1 MTTRM
6 ITLTV
11 IKFPLI
17 PCAEPAGAAMPRFD
31 YLRDPDEI
39 ERQSFAQIR
48 QLTDLSRFDPDQ
60 QQVAMRLAHTSGDPG
75 IVHDL
80 HFSPGAVAAGLAA
93 LQQRADVLCDIE
105 MVSQGVS
112 KRYLQGQVH
121 CFLNSPT
128 VAERARRTGETRS
141 MAAMTEW
148 PTHLGGSIVAIGN
161 APTALFRLLE
171 LLDEGAPRPALIIGM
186 PVGFINAAE
195 SKQALWDVAS
205 NEFQTPCITLLGRR
219 GGSSLAAATLNALA
233 RMAHGIRF

>member
-1 MTTRM
+1 
-6 ITLTV
+6 
-11 IKFPLI
+11 
-17 PCAEPAGAAMPRFD
+17 MPRFD

-60 QQVAMRLAHTSGDPG
+60 QQVAMRLVHTSGDPG

-80 HFSPGAVAAGLAA
+80 YFSPGAVAAGLAA
-93 LQQRADVLCDIE
+93 LQQGADALCDIE
-105 MVSQGVS
+105 MVSHGIS

-128 VAERARRTGETRS
+128 VADRARQTGETRS

-148 PTHLGGSIVAIGN
+148 PAHLAGSIVVIGN
-161 APTALFRLLE
+161 APTALFRLLD
-171 LLDEGAPRPALIIGM
+171 LLDEGAPHAALVIGM

-195 SKQALWDVAS
+195 SKQALWDVAPD
-205 NEFQTPCITLLGRR
+205 EFQTPCITLLGRR

-233 RMAHGIRF
+233 RMASGIRF

>member
-1 MTTRM
+1 MS
-6 ITLTV
+6 
-11 IKFPLI
+11 
-17 PCAEPAGAAMPRFD
+17 RFD

-39 ERQSFAQIR
+39 ERQSFTQIR

-60 QQVAMRLAHTSGDPG
+60 QQVAMRLVHTSGDPD

-80 HFSPGAVAAGLAA
+80 HFSPGAVEAGLTA
-93 LQQRADVLCDIE
+93 LQQSADVLCDIE
-105 MVSQGVS
+105 MVSHGVS
-112 KRYLQGQVH
+112 KRYLRGHVH

-128 VAERARRTGETRS
+128 VAERARQTGETRS

-148 PTHLGGSIVAIGN
+148 PAHLAGSIVAIGN

-195 SKQALWDVAS
+195 SKQAMWEVAPS
-205 NEFQTPCITLLGRR
+205 ELQTPCITLLGRR

>member
-1 MTTRM
+1 
-6 ITLTV
+6 
-11 IKFPLI
+11 
-17 PCAEPAGAAMPRFD
+17 MPRFN

-39 ERQSFAQIR
+39 ERQSFGQIR
-48 QLTDLSRFDPDQ
+48 QLTDLSRFDSDQ
-60 QQVAMRLAHTSGDPG
+60 QQVAMRLVHTSGDPG

-80 HFSPGAVAAGLAA
+80 HFSPGAVEAGLAA

-105 MVSQGVS
+105 MVSHGIS

-121 CFLNSPT
+121 CVLNSPT
-128 VAERARRTGETRS
+128 VTERARQTGETRS

-148 PTHLGGSIVAIGN
+148 PAHLGGSIVAIGN

-171 LLDEGAPRPALIIGM
+171 LLNEGAPRPALIIGM

-195 SKQALWDVAS
+195 SKQALWDVAP

>member
-1 MTTRM
+1 MS
-6 ITLTV
+6 
-11 IKFPLI
+11 
-17 PCAEPAGAAMPRFD
+17 RFD
-31 YLRDPDEI
+31 YLRDPDDI

-48 QLTDLSRFDPDQ
+48 QLTDLSRFDADQ
-60 QQVAMRLAHTSGDPG
+60 QQVAMRLVHTSGDPG

-80 HFSPGAVAAGLAA
+80 HFSPGAINAGLAA
-93 LQQRADVLCDIE
+93 LEQGAGVLCDIE
-105 MVSQGVS
+105 MVSHGVS
-112 KRYLQGQVH
+112 KRYLRGPVH
-121 CFLNSPT
+121 CFLNAPT
-128 VAERARRTGETRS
+128 VAERARQTGETRS

-148 PTHLGGSIVAIGN
+148 PARLAGSIVAIGN

-195 SKQALWDVAS
+195 SKQALWDIAPG
-205 NEFQTPCITLLGRR
+205 EFQTPCITLLGRR

>member
-1 MTTRM
+1 MS
-6 ITLTV
+6 
-11 IKFPLI
+11 
-17 PCAEPAGAAMPRFD
+17 RFD

-39 ERQSFAQIR
+39 ERQSFTQIR

-60 QQVAMRLAHTSGDPG
+60 QQVAMRLVHTSGDPD

-80 HFSPGAVAAGLAA
+80 HFSPGAVEAGLTA
-93 LQQRADVLCDIE
+93 LQQSADVLCDIE
-105 MVSQGVS
+105 MVSHGIS
-112 KRYLQGQVH
+112 KRHLRGHVH

-128 VAERARRTGETRS
+128 VAERARQTGETRS

-148 PTHLGGSIVAIGN
+148 PAHLAGSIVAIGN

-195 SKQALWDVAS
+195 SKQAMWEVAPS
-205 NEFQTPCITLLGRR
+205 ELQTPCITLLGRR

>member
-1 MTTRM
+1 
-6 ITLTV
+6 
-11 IKFPLI
+11 
-17 PCAEPAGAAMPRFD
+17 MPRFD

-39 ERQSFAQIR
+39 ERQSFGQIR
-48 QLTDLSRFDPDQ
+48 QLTDLSRFDSDQ
-60 QQVAMRLAHTSGDPG
+60 QQVAMRLVHTSGDPG

-80 HFSPGAVAAGLAA
+80 YFSPGAVEAGLAA
-93 LQQRADVLCDIE
+93 LQQNADVLCDIE
-105 MVSQGVS
+105 MVSHGIS

-128 VAERARRTGETRS
+128 VAERARQTGETRS

-171 LLDEGAPRPALIIGM
+171 LLDEGASRPALIIGM

-195 SKQALWDVAS
+195 SKQALWDVAPS
-205 NEFQTPCITLLGRR
+205 EFQTPCITLLGRR